1 MNASQGTLF
10 PLTTPETPSTKLP
23 FKQWQ
28 LREGERLY
36 NRGAPSL
43 SNSELLAHITRDQQ
57 VAERLMRHFGT
68 LEAISDASMD
78 ELQQVNGVGKSTAE
92 MIVAAFELGL
102 RGRKRSDNLYTISS
116 PQSVVELLSLEMKV
130 LKQEEM
136 RILLLDTRNNV
147 RKVETV
153 SKGTLNNSLVHAR
166 EVFREAIKASA
177 NSIVLVHNHPSGSA
191 NPSADDCR
199 VTKELVKAGKVIGIE
214 IIDHVIIAGEGYFSF
229 QEERML

>member
-10 PLTTPETPSTKLP
+10 PITTPETPSTKLP

-153 SKGTLNNSLVHAR
+153 SSSFEDRNIFIWHKEYCR
-166 EVFREAIKASA
+166 R
-177 NSIVLVHNHPSGSA
+177 HPK
-191 NPSADDCR
+191 
-199 VTKELVKAGKVIGIE
+199 KELKDVTTYYVISIL
-214 IIDHVIIAGEGYFSF
+214 IA
-229 QEERML
+229 QKT